1 MADKKR
7 TSRCMCGQVEVE
19 MSGDPA
25 VMAYCHCSSCR
36 GWLNAPIHA
45 ATLWPAANVRVT
57 KGADQLGLFK
67 RTEASH
73 RQFCTS
79 CGTPVL
85 VQHPEIGMIDVPAGL
100 IESLAFTPGLHVHYG
115 EKVLAVKDGL
125 PKFKDFPKDFGGSG
139 DVVPE

>member
-1 MADKKR
+1 M
-7 TSRCMCGQVEVE
+7 
-19 MSGDPA
+19 
-25 VMAYCHCSSCR
+25 SCR
-36 GWLNAPIHA
+36 GWLNAPVHA
-45 ATLWPAANVRVT
+45 ATLWPAANVRVA

-73 RQFCTS
+73 RQFCTG

-85 VQHPEIGMIDVPAGL
+85 VQHPAIGMTDVPAGG
-100 IESLAFTPGLHVHYG
+100 IQGLAFAPGLHVHYG

-139 DVVPE
+139 DVIPK